1 MVLGDRS
8 LRAWSTGFG
17 LRLSASSCCFLSAS
31 MNGIRVRMAV
41 SSVYTPS
48 VRVAAVAEKPLTRR
62 GCAGR
67 RAVRRH
73 LEMRGTEVYSFAI
86 PTGCSTAQ
94 DRYVVS
100 CWRYYGVRAIMLSGL
115 DGVQKSSAL
124 TKNMHILIANYK
136 RNNAQYRENFK
147 RHLGLRWTLFLE
159 L

>member
-1 MVLGDRS
+1 
-8 LRAWSTGFG
+8 
-17 LRLSASSCCFLSAS
+17 
-31 MNGIRVRMAV
+31 
-41 SSVYTPS
+41 
-48 VRVAAVAEKPLTRR
+48 
-62 GCAGR
+62 
-67 RAVRRH
+67 
-73 LEMRGTEVYSFAI
+73 MRGTEVYGFAI